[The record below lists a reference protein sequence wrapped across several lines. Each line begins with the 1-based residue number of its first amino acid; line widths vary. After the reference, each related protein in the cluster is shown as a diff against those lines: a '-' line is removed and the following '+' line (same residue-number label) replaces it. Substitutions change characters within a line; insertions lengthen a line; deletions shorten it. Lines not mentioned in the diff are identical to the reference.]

1 MMCGDRKVY
10 KPVYFSKSRGDA
22 DGKRKTVNLSKVREY
37 EKPVKRV
44 LPAGVRK
51 GKG

>member
-22 DGKRKTVNLSKVREY
+22 DGKRKTVNLSKMWQYKE
-37 EKPVKRV
+37 PVKRV